1 VKKRAP
7 SSTLHRVPGNL
18 LYLIGQ
24 PGSGKSTLADAIL
37 SGLSFV
43 EHDRPFAHRL
53 YPDAALVELG
63 AHRDSFS
70 GTDALPM
77 NVQPKV
83 VDWLAR
89 KRIPYV
95 LGEGDR
101 LANRKFLDAAVA
113 AGWRVNVAY
122 LSVGA
127 DVAEKRRLARASS
140 LGVAPQDASWVK
152 GRVTKARNLARG
164 WPDVYMLN
172 AERAPVELLADLLR
186 YGDPVVTTVM
196 AARPPR

>member
-1 VKKRAP
+1 V
-7 SSTLHRVPGNL
+7 SDL

-24 PGSGKSTLADAIL
+24 PGSGKSTLAAAL
-37 SGLSFV
+37 TGGLDWIEST
-43 EHDRPFAHRL
+43 HPFAHR
-53 YPDAALVELG
+53 ALIVSPGTTVVELG
-63 AHRDSFS
+63 AHRDGFS

-83 VDWLAR
+83 VAWLAASA
-89 KRIPYV
+89 PGLV

-101 LANRKFLDAAVA
+101 LGNRKFFDAAVA
-113 AGWRVNVAY
+113 LGWRVNVAY
-122 LSVGA
+122 LSLGSN
-127 DVAEKRRLARASS
+127 VAEERRLARASA

-164 WPDVYMLN
+164 WPGVYMLN
-172 AERAPVELLADLLR
+172 AERAPVELLADLVR
-186 YGDPVVTTVM
+186 YGDPVVAALL